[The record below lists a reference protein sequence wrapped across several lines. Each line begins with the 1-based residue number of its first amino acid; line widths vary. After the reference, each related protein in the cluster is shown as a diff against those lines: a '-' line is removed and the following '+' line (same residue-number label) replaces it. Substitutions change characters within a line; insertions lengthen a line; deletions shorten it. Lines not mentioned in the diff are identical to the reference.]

1 MYIKLE
7 TEVENLRDKVK
18 EKDIAE
24 KLVEQSAIE
33 IAQGK
38 KPENIN
44 LKGVRE
50 RDMHRIMNVEFMG
63 MKQLIGKHQLTL
75 NRVEN

>member
-1 MYIKLE
+1 M
-7 TEVENLRDKVK
+7 
-18 EKDIAE
+18 
-24 KLVEQSAIE
+24 VEQSSID

-63 MKQLIGKHQLTL
+63 MKQLIGKHQITI
-75 NRVEN
+75 NRIEKCLRDFEEFRNQNNYSKILK